1 MKKGAFNRWKC
12 LEISCVNKQKEI
24 IFYNLDIVQIKTLS
38 LQRFL

>member
-1 MKKGAFNRWKC
+1 MKKGALTWWKC
-12 LEISCVNKQKEI
+12 LGISCVDKQKEI